1 MFDEFFAAYK
11 ATNTL
16 APDALMA
23 LDHFLPALNEFFDL
37 CDDLNQDM
45 VTNNTKINWYSYT
58 NMVASGDYIR
68 AKSRYYNQPEFSNV
82 SIKMSEEELD
92 DYNTDEGTCFGK
104 VRTISIKLW
113 KPLFNAQFS
122 NFFI

>member
-1 MFDEFFAAYK
+1 MNGLMGTFSLSMFDEFFAAYK

-23 LDHFLPALNEFFDL
+23 LNHFLSALNEFFDL
-37 CDDLNQDM
+37 CNNLNQDM
-45 VTNNTKINWYSYT
+45 VINNTKINWYSYT
-58 NMVASGDYIR
+58 NIVASGDYIW

-82 SIKMSEEELD
+82 FIKISEKEFH

-104 VRTISIKLW
+104 VRTISIKL
-113 KPLFNAQFS
+113 
-122 NFFI
+122 

>member
-1 MFDEFFAAYK
+1 MNGLMGTFSLSMFDEFFAAYK

-58 NMVASGDYIR
+58 NMVASGDYIQ

-92 DYNTDEGTCFGK
+92 DYNTDEGTCFEK
-104 VRTISIKLW
+104 VRTISIKL
-113 KPLFNAQFS
+113 
-122 NFFI
+122 